1 MNAAI
6 LEPLVETPEPS
17 VSCTNCPAVLRL
29 ERALEQLQ
37 RDFRR
42 EVGYWKSQH
51 AKAVQRI
58 EQLTVE
64 LEQSRGQV
72 RALQNKLFGRKS
84 EKSASSDRSN
94 DLFDPE
100 EVAAAAKKRGAQ
112 PGHAGHGRR
121 DYSHLPV
128 AEEFVALPEESL
140 ICQICGKPAAM
151 MSDTE
156 DSEVLEIDVQAHR
169 RRIRRRRYRAVC
181 DCDPARRTLTAPPLP
196 KLIPK
201 GNYGVS
207 IWVLVL
213 LDKYSSYRPTERLL
227 GQLEQYDLDLPGGT
241 INDGLQRIEPMLQ
254 PIYEAFC
261 GRNRQGDF
269 HQADETRWLVFV
281 VLDGKKGHGWWLWV
295 ILGVDT
301 VVYLLDPSRGHE
313 VPESHFGSEAS
324 GVLEVDRYSGYKAMV
339 QVKKGLLLLAFCWA
353 HVRRDFVGVGKSW
366 TELTPWALEWLRRIR
381 YVYHVNRERLQH
393 PLDTAEFHEQDA
405 LLRCAVEAM
414 RVQAVEELSNA
425 KLRQPCRKV
434 LESLQSHW
442 TGLIRFVDDPRIP
455 MDNNASER
463 AGRGPAVARKNFYGS
478 GSLWSGRLAA
488 AMFSLLATL
497 AHWKINPRLWLTWYL
512 ESCAVAGGKSPDDI
526 QPFLPWN
533 LSSER
538 RMALA
543 EQAAS
548 PSTTDTS

>member
-1 MNAAI
+1 MPRFWNLLLRRRNHRFPAPTA
-6 LEPLVETPEPS
+6 LPCCAWNGHWS
-17 VSCTNCPAVLRL
+17 SCR
-29 ERALEQLQ
+29 

-72 RALQNKLFGRKS
+72 HALQDKLFGRKT
-84 EKSASSDRSN
+84 EKSAVGDRSN
-94 DLFDPE
+94 DLLDPQE
-100 EVAAAAKKRGAQ
+100 LTAAAKKRGAQ

-128 AEEFVALPEESL
+128 AEEFVTLPDESL
-140 ICQICGKPAAM
+140 VCPICGRLAAM

-156 DSEVLEIDVQAHR
+156 DSEVLEIDVRAHR

-181 DCDPARRTLTAPPLP
+181 DCDPTRRTLVAPPPP

-227 GQLEQYDLDLPGGT
+227 GQLEQYDLDLAGGT

-261 GRNRQGDF
+261 QRNRQGDF

-281 VLDGKKGHGWWLWV
+281 VLDGKKGYGWWLWV
-295 ILGVDT
+295 ILGADT

-313 VPESHFGSEAS
+313 VPQSHFGAEAS
-324 GVLEVDRYSGYKAMV
+324 GVLEVDRYSGYKAMTP
-339 QVKKGLLLLAFCWA
+339 VKNGLLLLAFCWRTCGA
-353 HVRRDFVGVGKSW
+353 DFVAVGKSW
-366 TELTPWALEWLRRIR
+366 TELTPWALEWMRRIR
-381 YVYHVNRERLQH
+381 HVYHLNRERLQH
-393 PLDTAEFHEQDA
+393 PLDSAKFQEQNA
-405 LLRCAVEAM
+405 LLRRALEVMRAEA
-414 RVQAVEELSNA
+414 ATELSDP
-425 KLRQPCRKV
+425 KLRQPCCKV
-434 LESLQSHW
+434 LESLQEHW
-442 TGLIRFVDDPRIP
+442 PGLVRFVDDPRIP
-455 MDNNASER
+455 LDNNASER

-478 GSLWSGRLAA
+478 GALWSGRLAA
-488 AMFSLLATL
+488 TMFSVLATL
-497 AHWKINPRLWLTWYL
+497 ARWKINPRLWLTWYL
-512 ESCAVAGGKSPDDI
+512 ESCAAAGGKSPHDI
-526 QPFLPWN
+526 QQFLPWN
-533 LSSER
+533 LSPQR
-538 RMALA
+538 RVELA
-543 EQAAS
+543 DQAAS
-548 PSTTDTS
+548 PSPLDTS